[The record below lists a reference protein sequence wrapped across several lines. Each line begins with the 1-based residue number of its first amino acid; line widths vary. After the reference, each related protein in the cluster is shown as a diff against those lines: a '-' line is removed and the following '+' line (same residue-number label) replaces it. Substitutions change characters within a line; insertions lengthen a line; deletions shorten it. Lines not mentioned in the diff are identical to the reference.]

1 MPLNLT
7 AVINDKSIRFFPSL
21 LNQIRFTS
29 KRKFFPPKEKHLL
42 LLYWGELSE
51 WLVTITVLKDQD
63 NLVFK
68 LDAQHKLENTETVI
82 SILCSIFSWLSR
94 LKTFFFFFFSDRSI
108 SWCEQNNTGT
118 YSTVVFDQRKQS
130 VWLQSWW
137 TERETKCLKI
147 SVF

>member
-1 MPLNLT
+1 MQLPLNLT

-63 NLVFK
+63 NLVFN

-94 LKTFFFFFFSDRSI
+94 LKTYFFYFFFLTDRLADVNKIILAPILLLYLIKESNLYGYKVD
-108 SWCEQNNTGT
+108 ELKEKQNA
-118 YSTVVFDQRKQS
+118 
-130 VWLQSWW
+130 
-137 TERETKCLKI
+137 
-147 SVF
+147 